1 MSLKHFEEYYNEVSA
16 QYGEL
21 LENLKEM
28 EELCQQGMISPE
40 RVDNL
45 QKIVAPV
52 KDNYMTISYIKYLLN
67 KPNRKEKQKRY
78 EGQNKKFLSSI
89 DKSKTK
95 EEIINQNRTI
105 LDNMKL

>member
-28 EELCQQGMISPE
+28 EELCEKGMISPE

-45 QKIVAPV
+45 QKMVAPV

-78 EGQNKKFLSSI
+78 EGQNKKFLEKI
-89 DKSKTK
+89 DPSKTK
-95 EEIINQNRTI
+95 DGIISQNDSI
-105 LDNMKL
+105 LKNMKL